1 MSASVLP
8 GRSRAPQRVGLAL
21 VVLWA
26 YTMDA
31 SSVWDMRHRVPF
43 SAHHQALSR
52 LLAPGTYALVAL
64 SAVFLLALRRFAQ
77 GRDTLAAGG
86 LAVACTAFVAQWG
99 TELFGSPSRNLYI
112 PLATLFGWLCGVAYL
127 RDLASRGG
135 ASPPTLDMEEVYGEA
150 GAMGVFAALYVGS
163 ATSKLL
169 ASGADWVHPDT
180 LRYLILSQQGI
191 AHGGWVDTYRGAVVE
206 HPRLA
211 SALAAVALIIEGGAF
226 MLLVSR
232 RWRMVWCALIFALHL
247 NILVLCT
254 MPYVEAMGVV
264 VVFGVPWRS
273 RPVHAPEA
281 SVPQA
286 LPWYPSW
293 RVTLIV
299 ALVLLAAW
307 TLPLGWRPT
316 RGDNDHAPENRPGA
330 PARN

>member
-1 MSASVLP
+1 
-8 GRSRAPQRVGLAL
+8 VGLAL

-26 YTMDA
+26 YVMDA
-31 SSVWDMRHRVPF
+31 VSVWEMRHRVPF
-43 SAHHQALSR
+43 SSQHHALTR
-52 LLAPGTYALVAL
+52 LLLPGTFVMVPL

-77 GRDTLAAGG
+77 GRDTLVAGG
-86 LAVACTAFVAQWG
+86 LAVACTALVAQWG
-99 TELFGSPSRNLYI
+99 TELFGSPSRNLYV

-127 RDLASRGG
+127 RDLTSRGG
-135 ASPPTLDMEEVYGEA
+135 ASPPTRDMEDVYGEA

-169 ASGADWVHPDT
+169 SSGINWVQPDT

-191 AHGGWVDTYRGAVVE
+191 ARGGWVEAYRRVIVE
-206 HPRLA
+206 HPQ
-211 SALAAVALIIEGGAF
+211 LAATLAALVLIIEGGAF
-226 MLLVSR
+226 MLLASR
-232 RWRMVWCALIFALHL
+232 RWRMVWCALIFGLHL

-254 MPYVEAMGVV
+254 MPYVESMGVA

-273 RPVHAPEA
+273 RPVPA
-281 SVPQA
+281 SEVALPKA

-293 RVTLIV
+293 RVALIM

-316 RGDNDHAPENRPGA
+316 RGDNDHAPEHPTGPS
-330 PARN
+330 PAR